1 MIASSKFENL
11 AEFISTKHLPPSS
24 KETVNIIFLFLNDL
38 FISISIGSLFF
49 MAFYV

>member
-24 KETVNIIFLFLNDL
+24 KETV
-38 FISISIGSLFF
+38 
-49 MAFYV
+49 